1 MMILIC
7 LNCLNDSFLSIAL
20 LKLPWKRNEPEN
32 NPKRGLIFYQKFHG
46 NESKKLK
53 SESVRQIKLNKK
65 KKVKKWISSTK
76 KIEKKKKKDQVYEND
91 IYIKYICY
99 FRYAR
104 LVQSVE
110 SEEEEEEEEEEEA
123 ETEEDH
129 DIAGD

>member
-65 KKVKKWISSTK
+65 KKKTK
-76 KIEKKKKKDQVYEND
+76 CMKT
-91 IYIKYICY
+91 IYIYIL
-99 FRYAR
+99 FQIR
-104 LVQSVE
+104 
-110 SEEEEEEEEEEEA
+110 EA
-123 ETEEDH
+123 GAKRRKRGGGGGGRGGGSGNRGGPRH
-129 DIAGD
+129 SR

>member
-53 SESVRQIKLNKK
+53 SESVRQIKSN
-65 KKVKKWISSTK
+65 
-76 KIEKKKKKDQVYEND
+76 KKKKKDQVYEND
-91 IYIKYICY
+91 IYIYIKYICVISDT
-99 FRYAR
+99 RGWCKA
-104 LVQSVE
+104 
-110 SEEEEEEEEEEEA
+110 
-123 ETEEDH
+123 
-129 DIAGD
+129 

>member
-53 SESVRQIKLNKK
+53 SESVRQIKSN
-65 KKVKKWISSTK
+65 
-76 KIEKKKKKDQVYEND
+76 KKKKKDQVYEND
-91 IYIKYICY
+91 IYIYKIYMCY

>member
-53 SESVRQIKLNKK
+53 SESVRQIKL
-65 KKVKKWISSTK
+65 
-76 KIEKKKKKDQVYEND
+76 KKKKKDQVYEND
-91 IYIKYICY
+91 IYIYY